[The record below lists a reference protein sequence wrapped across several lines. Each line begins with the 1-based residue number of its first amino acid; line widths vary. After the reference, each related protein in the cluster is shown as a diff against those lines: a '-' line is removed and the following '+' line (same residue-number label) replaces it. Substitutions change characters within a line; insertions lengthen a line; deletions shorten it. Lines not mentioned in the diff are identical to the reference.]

1 MMSEERMD
9 PQIRFEELVHMIG
22 KPVYVIAR
30 DGIPVRGPD
39 EGWYILWKVEYACNH
54 RYRIGLFGSSDCFLD
69 QILLFREEPKK

>member
-1 MMSEERMD
+1 MREERMD

-22 KPVYVIAR
+22 KPVYVKSR
-30 DGIPVRGPD
+30 KGLSVRVAD

-69 QILLFREEPKK
+69 QVLLYREEPKE